1 MKRRSPRKFLSVLSV
16 LPALPVL
23 LVCIPA
29 ALRAQAPVPI
39 EREPHHRPVLEVG
52 PVRIL
57 DVRIAPGDT
66 TLYHIHDRAILY
78 TAIATVPTDAQPLG
92 GAWGGATATSDPG
105 WRPGDTRSDTLYA
118 TRSLTH
124 RVTNVGTGQFRLIA
138 VLNAHKGGP
147 PAAGEGAESPGTPE
161 LQSSWFR
168 QTRLTLAPGRSSDW
182 YTSSA
187 PIVIVQP
194 GTGPAVVDQES
205 TKKEDPLKGPGDWT
219 YVPPGA
225 RYRVTNPG
233 TAPTVVVIVRA
244 R

>member
-1 MKRRSPRKFLSVLSV
+1 MIRLARQAGLGLAATILTV
-16 LPALPVL
+16 A
-23 LVCIPA
+23 A
-29 ALRAQAPVPI
+29 GALRAQAPVPI
-39 EREPHHRPVLEVG
+39 EHEPHHRPVLEVG

-92 GAWGGATATSDPG
+92 GAWGGATAISDPG

-118 TRSLTH
+118 IRPLTH
-124 RVTNVGTGQFRLIA
+124 RVTNVGSGPFRLIA
-138 VLNAHKGGP
+138 VLNGHKGGP
-147 PAAGEGAESPGTPE
+147 AAAEEGAESPGTPE
-161 LQSSWFR
+161 IQSSWFR
-168 QTRLTLAPGRSSDW
+168 QTRLTLAPGQSSDW

-194 GTGPAVVDQES
+194 GMGPVLVDQAS
-205 TKKEDPLKGPGDWT
+205 AKKKDPLNRPGDWT
-219 YVPPGA
+219 YVPPGS
-225 RYRVTNPG
+225 RYRVTNSG
-233 TAPTVVVIVRA
+233 TAQTVVVVVRA